1 VLNTVIGRWLN
12 NQVGKNEDDNAIRN
26 NNKNCEKYKVEKYK
40 PTEHK
45 NMANKLVSL
54 SSQDG
59 ATSKG
64 VMCCGL
70 KTRVQS

>member
-1 VLNTVIGRWLN
+1 LN
-12 NQVGKNEDDNAIRN
+12 NQVGKNDDDAIRK

-45 NMANKLVSL
+45 NLANKLISL

-70 KTRVQS
+70 NIRHV